1 MMKHILTGLLPVL
14 AIVFSSSLQAQGQ
27 SNYEQFSECV
37 AVTSWL
43 MQGKDTKAIENKK
56 RVKIPDGW
64 KIVGTN
70 IIKEKVPI
78 FFICR

>member
-1 MMKHILTGLLPVL
+1 MKRTITSLLAGL
-14 AIVFSSSLQAQGQ
+14 AIAFSANLMAQGQ
-27 SNYEQFSECV
+27 SNYDQFTECV

-43 MQGKDTKAIENKK
+43 MKGKDTNDIENKK
-56 RVKIPDGW
+56 RVQIPDGW
-64 KIVGTN
+64 KVVGTN

>member
-1 MMKHILTGLLPVL
+1 MKRMITGLLAGL
-14 AIVFSSSLQAQGQ
+14 AIAFCTNLMAQGQ

-43 MQGKDTKAIENKK
+43 MQGKDTKDIENKK
-56 RVKIPDGW
+56 RVQIPEGW
-64 KIVGTN
+64 KVVGTN
-70 IIKEKVPI
+70 IVKDKVPI

>member
-1 MMKHILTGLLPVL
+1 MKPMITGLLPAL
-14 AIVFSSSLQAQGQ
+14 AVAFSASVTAQDT

-43 MQGKDTKAIENKK
+43 MQGKDTRVIEDKK
-56 RVKIPDGW
+56 RVQIPEGW
-64 KIVGTN
+64 KVVGTN
-70 IIKEKVPI
+70 IVKDKTPI

>member
-1 MMKHILTGLLPVL
+1 MKRMTTALLAGLALTVSAG
-14 AIVFSSSLQAQGQ
+14 AMAQGQ

-43 MQGKDTKAIENKK
+43 MQGKDTKTIENKK
-56 RVKIPDGW
+56 RVQIPDGW
-64 KIVGTN
+64 KVVGTN
-70 IIKEKVPI
+70 IVKDKVPI

>member
-1 MMKHILTGLLPVL
+1 MKPMIIRLLLGLTV
-14 AIVFSSSLQAQGQ
+14 VFSSNLMAQGQ

-43 MQGKDTKAIENKK
+43 MNGKDTKHIENKK
-56 RVKIPDGW
+56 RVQIPDGW
-64 KIVGTN
+64 KVVGTN
-70 IIKEKVPI
+70 IVKDKTPI

>member
-1 MMKHILTGLLPVL
+1 MKPMITGLLTGVAL
-14 AIVFSSSLQAQGQ
+14 AISTNLMAQGQ

-43 MQGKDTKAIENKK
+43 MQGKDTKAIEKKK
-56 RVKIPDGW
+56 RVQIPDGW
-64 KIVGTN
+64 KVVGTN

-78 FFICR
+78 FFVCR

>member
-1 MMKHILTGLLPVL
+1 MKAIIPGLLTAL
-14 AIVFSSSLQAQGQ
+14 ILVFSAPAGAQGQ
-27 SNYEQFSECV
+27 GSYEQFSECV

-43 MQGKDTKAIENKK
+43 MQGKDTSDIGNKK

-64 KIVGTN
+64 KVVGTN
-70 IIKEKVPI
+70 IVKDKVPI